1 MAVTGRTTGFSR
13 LMLLALVALPPL
25 HGVASAQVACGAV
38 ITRSVTLHADVG
50 PCSGD
55 GLVVVADRVR
65 VNLNGHRVFGTAAQ
79 GTSAGIRLLDVRRV
93 TLMN

>member
-1 MAVTGRTTGFSR
+1 MAVTRRGTGFSL
-13 LMLLALVALPPL
+13 LMLLALLALPPL
-25 HGVASAQVACGAV
+25 QGVAGAQLACGAV

-65 VNLNGHRVFGTAAQ
+65 VNLNG
-79 GTSAGIRLLDVRRV
+79 
-93 TLMN
+93 